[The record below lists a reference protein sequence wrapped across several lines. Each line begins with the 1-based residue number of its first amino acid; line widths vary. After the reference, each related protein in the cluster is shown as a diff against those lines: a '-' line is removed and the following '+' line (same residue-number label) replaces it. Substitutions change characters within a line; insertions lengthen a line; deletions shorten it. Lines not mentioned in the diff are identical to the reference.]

1 MFRSWAGTLL
11 QDDITKDKMI
21 KEKKPAAAKGGAA
34 GRAGSA
40 GGKGKG
46 RAK

>member
-1 MFRSWAGTLL
+1 MICLIGVDYVK
-11 QDDITKDKMI
+11 DDITKDKMI
-21 KEKKPAAAKGGAA
+21 KEKKPAGAKGGAA
-34 GRAGSA
+34 GRAGSG